1 MNTRLTDNSNSE
13 PLLFEAAK
21 TETTLSGQVAQHKS
35 RSCANKSKPQD
46 SGYTIIE
53 SLVAMIVVSV
63 LMIAIAPVMA
73 FSVATRVQARRTEL
87 AAMAGRAYIDAL
99 RSESINPKSTI
110 KGFPA
115 KATNPTDF
123 ANEPPPAS
131 KDKLYCV
138 DMDGKGCEPSSNKG
152 FYVQGAWLNTDPSIT
167 NDELAQKKGYKLLVR
182 VYRAD
187 SFAGGIT
194 LQGNL
199 KEKPKQ
205 SIVGSGLGDRTKPV
219 VEMVAEIPATGE
231 TPDKLEP
238 YKSLCIRLKNDPS
251 KCTY

>member
-1 MNTRLTDNSNSE
+1 MNTRLTDNSNSA
-13 PLLFEAAK
+13 PLLFEGAK
-21 TETTLSGQVAQHKS
+21 TETTLSGQVAQHQS
-35 RSCANKSKPQD
+35 RSCAKKSKPQD

-87 AAMAGRAYIDAL
+87 AAMAGRAYIDSL
-99 RSESINPKSTI
+99 RSGSINPKSTI

-115 KATNPTDF
+115 IATNSGDF

-138 DMDGKGCEPSSNKG
+138 DMDGKGCDPSSNKD
-152 FYVQGAWLNTDPSIT
+152 FYVQGAWLNDPSIT
-167 NDELAQKKGYKLLVR
+167 TDDLAQKNGYKLLVR

-187 SFAGGIT
+187 SFDGTIT
-194 LQGNL
+194 LKGDL
-199 KEKPKQ
+199 KNKPKQ

-231 TPDKLEP
+231 TPDKLEQ
-238 YKSLCIRLKNDPS
+238 YKSLCVRLKGDPA